1 MDLDRIPLRN
11 LSRDDRVISSHT
23 RDARYPYLDLGFIKY
38 VSSLPMWQKC
48 NFALGPGH
56 GDKLLIRLA
65 AERCGLPL
73 TSHRVKRAMQFGTK
87 SAGYRSHD
95 RAASMPE
102 HRSSRKRLN
111 WASSAIHRYHKSVCT
126 VLALNLAS
134 CGTVNTAP
142 RGRLPGHP
150 EVERRQHAAES
161 HHCHLELETRRYHPS
176 LWAGV
181 FLGSFVEAT
190 AVRRDGV

>member
-11 LSRDDRVISSHT
+11 LSRDDRVISSHA

-87 SAGYRSHD
+87 SAKLQ
-95 RAASMPE
+95 E
-102 HRSSRKRLN
+102 SR
-111 WASSAIHRYHKSVCT
+111 
-126 VLALNLAS
+126 
-134 CGTVNTAP
+134 P
-142 RGRLPGHP
+142 RGFNAGAQVIQ
-150 EVERRQHAAES
+150 E
-161 HHCHLELETRRYHPS
+161 ET
-176 LWAGV
+176 
-181 FLGSFVEAT
+181 
-190 AVRRDGV
+190 